1 MDRESP
7 HDSRNARDTFLSRVF
22 GLQSEDVGSSI
33 HTEEMSNFAEERID
47 DEGSKLPESSNT
59 TEAGGDTSEEE
70 ELRIPESDQGT
81 TTEEED
87 AHSEDVDLNS
97 TSFHNKM
104 IKDGQR
110 GRDGSAM
117 DDSSVKIGQ
126 LSSDEEFDNDGADE
140 VGADIPLFEVNK
152 SKKKERIDRGSNL
165 NNLSHSLLFRRILQ
179 QDKQKQKRQQLFTS
193 SKDGYKR
200 DGEVDS
206 YKYDL
211 ENGFGAR
218 QKKQTWGDNIRDKGI
233 NSGRTNL
240 FANISV
246 LNNTPANR
254 LNTLS
259 PKERALWKWANVENL
274 DVFLQ
279 DVYKYYLGNGYSCIV
294 LEKLLN
300 IATLI
305 FIVFISTYMGHCI
318 NYSKLPSSNKLSDV
332 TIEKCYSQQITGLSK
347 LLLWMFYVF
356 VALKVTQLY
365 FDVQNLKDIHNFFKY
380 LLDISDRELQTIPWQ
395 NVIQQV
401 MYLKDQN
408 ALTANVVEVKAKNR
422 MDAHDIANRIMR
434 KENYLIAMY
443 NNEVLDLSLPLPL
456 YRTSTL
462 TKTLEWNINL
472 CIMGFAFN
480 ESAYIKQSFLKA
492 SQHEYL
498 SEELR
503 KRFMLAGF
511 LNIILSP
518 FLVAYFVLLYF
529 FKYFNE
535 YKTSPGSLGARQY
548 TPMAEWKFRE
558 YNELYHLFQRRIG
571 LSTELAD
578 RYINQFPKEGTNILL
593 RFVAFISGSFVAVLA
608 LLTILDPENFL
619 NFEVSSERTALFY
632 ITILGAV
639 WTICRNS
646 VSNDYN
652 VFDPEETIQELATF
666 THYLPNDWEGKY
678 HTEEVK
684 NEFCKLYNLRI
695 VILLRELASL
705 IITPFILWFSLPK
718 STDKIVEFFRET
730 SVYVDGL
737 GYICKYAM
745 FDVNLSQMRKKS
757 HNHSSSLNLNHT
769 QGKNGTTSASEEGDD
784 QDSEDGSEE
793 ENGNAINK
801 MMQSY
806 LYFID
811 DYENSDN
818 AVGKHQL
825 PQKRYEDLKKAP
837 VFCNAYSWKKQF
849 QPGQKPELFK
859 IGKHALERRSVQA
872 DGPVRAA
879 DGSNSKVME
888 PGRNLGE
895 SFINSLPARHHD
907 RDISRERGS
916 GPQGAGVLGLVK
928 EFYKNQI

>member
-1 MDRESP
+1 MDRDSP
-7 HDSRNARDTFLSRVF
+7 HNKRNTRDTFLSRVF

-33 HTEEMSNFAEERID
+33 PTEEMSNFAEQRTIEESSR
-47 DEGSKLPESSNT
+47 LPESRNT
-59 TEAGGDTSEEE
+59 TETESNSGEEE

-81 TTEEED
+81 TTDEEEQ
-87 AHSEDVDLNS
+87 HSEDIDLN
-97 TSFHNKM
+97 
-104 IKDGQR
+104 
-110 GRDGSAM
+110 DGSIHNGRLKGVDKLGNLAGM
-117 DDSSVKIGQ
+117 GDSSVKVGQ
-126 LSSDEEFDNDGADE
+126 LSSDDEYNEELTGE
-140 VGADIPLFEVNK
+140 TGADIPLF
-152 SKKKERIDRGSNL
+152 DRSEK
-165 NNLSHSLLFRRILQ
+165 NNRVENGTSANRLSHSLLLRRVLQ
-179 QDKQKQKRQQLFTS
+179 QDKQKQKGQQLFTS

-200 DGEVDS
+200 RQGEES
-206 YKYDL
+206 FEYDL
-211 ENGFGAR
+211 EAGPGNR
-218 QKKQTWGDNIRDKGI
+218 QTNNKRNESTRPTLFNTKRP
-233 NSGRTNL
+233 NL
-240 FANISV
+240 FANVSV
-246 LNNTPANR
+246 LNNTPASKVSA
-254 LNTLS
+254 LS

-274 DVFLQ
+274 DIFLVE
-279 DVYKYYLGNGYSCIV
+279 VYKYYLGNGFFCIV
-294 LEKLLN
+294 LEKILN
-300 IATLI
+300 IATLM

-318 NYSKLPSSNKLSDV
+318 DYTRLPASHKLSEITVDQCYSKHVGGS
-332 TIEKCYSQQITGLSK
+332 TK
-347 LLLWMFYVF
+347 LLLWVFYLF

-365 FDVQNLKDIHNFFKY
+365 FDVQNLKEIQNFFKY
-380 LLDISDRELQTIPWQ
+380 LLNISDKELQTIPWQ
-395 NVIQQV
+395 NVIQQI

-434 KENYLIAMY
+434 KENYLIAMF
-443 NNEVLDLSLPLPL
+443 NNDVLDLSLPLPL

-472 CIMGFAFN
+472 CIMGYAFN
-480 ESAYIKQSFLKA
+480 ESAFIKQSFLKA

-578 RYINQFPKEGTNILL
+578 RYINQFPKEGTNIFL
-593 RFVAFISGSFVAVLA
+593 RFVAFISGSFVALLA
-608 LLTILDPENFL
+608 LLTILDPENFF
-619 NFEVSSERTALFY
+619 NFEITSERTALFY
-632 ITILGAV
+632 ITILGAI

-646 VSNDYN
+646 VSDGYN

-666 THYLPNDWEGKY
+666 THYLPNEWKGKY

-695 VILLRELASL
+695 VILFRELASL

-718 STDKIVEFFRET
+718 SADKIVKFFRET

-745 FDVNLSQMRKKS
+745 FEMNHPEIRKK
-757 HNHSSSLNLNHT
+757 NHSSSVNLDQLPDKRDMNLHNDET
-769 QGKNGTTSASEEGDD
+769 EE
-784 QDSEDGSEE
+784 QDSDENDEE
-793 ENGNAINK
+793 ENENAINK

-811 DYENSDN
+811 DYENSEN
-818 AVGKHQL
+818 AVGKHHL
-825 PQKRYEDLKKAP
+825 PQKRYDDLKKAP
-837 VFCNAYSWKKQF
+837 VFNAYSWKKQF
-849 QPGQKPELFK
+849 QPGQRPELFK
-859 IGKHALERRSVQA
+859 IGRHALERRPLHTDVPA
-872 DGPVRAA
+872 RAT
-879 DGSNSKVME
+879 DRGESKSSD
-888 PGRNLGE
+888 PNRTLGE
-895 SFINSLPARHHD
+895 SFINSVPARHYD
-907 RDISRERGS
+907 VDERRSES
-916 GPQGAGVLGLVK
+916 GAHAGVLGLVK